1 MKTLGIIAEYNPFH
15 NGHLYHLSKAKEITK
30 ADCVIAVMSGNFLQ
44 RGEPAI
50 INKWTR
56 AEMAL
61 NAGIDLVIEIPFAF
75 STQDANGFA
84 FGAVKLLNSLQ
95 VVDYLCFGSETNHL
109 DILYPIS
116 RFLHI
121 ETQQYKE
128 LIKEK
133 SKNGYEYPKVRSQ
146 ALCEY
151 HKIFGIDR
159 LEKISPSELSKIL
172 NQPNNILALEY
183 IKHLLNLNSKIIPVP
198 IKRIGASYHQR
209 VIMGKISSATSIR
222 NEIIN
227 NLTSPEYN
235 LLNLINEKIK
245 TTIPYFIYPILVKEF
260 KEGRNPITINS
271 YEQYLLAVLR
281 RMSLEEI
288 SHIHGVIEGLEN
300 RIKRAS
306 LKSSSIEH
314 LINLIKTRR
323 YTRTK
328 IQRILLHAMMN
339 LSKDDVMAFN
349 SYGPL
354 YIRVLGFS
362 KKGKTL
368 LRIIKKK
375 STLPL
380 ITKLPNYL
388 KQINYYRNDEQK
400 ILLKMLDFDILST
413 DIYVLG
419 YQEVKDR
426 VARLDFTHNIITR
439 LSGE

>member
-1 MKTLGIIAEYNPFH
+1 MKTLGIIVEYNPFH

-30 ADCVIAVMSGNFLQ
+30 ADYVVAVMSGNFLQ

-50 INKWTR
+50 INKWVRT
-56 AEMAL
+56 EMAI

-84 FGAVKLLNSLQ
+84 FGAVKLLDSLQ
-95 VVDYLCFGSETNHL
+95 IIDYLCFGSETNHL

-133 SKNGYEYPKVRSQ
+133 SRNGYEYPKARSQ

-151 HKIFGIDR
+151 HRIFGIDH
-159 LEKISPSELSKIL
+159 LKKLSPSKLGKIL
-172 NQPNNILALEY
+172 NCPNNILALEY
-183 IKHLLNLNSKIIPVP
+183 IKHLLNLNSKITPVP
-198 IKRIGASYHQR
+198 IKRIGASYHQKTIR
-209 VIMGKISSATSIR
+209 GNISSATSIR
-222 NEIIN
+222 NEILNSITSRKYN
-227 NLTSPEYN
+227 PLTLSN
-235 LLNLINEKIK
+235 KIK
-245 TTIPYFIYPILVKEF
+245 STIPCFIYPILEQEF

-288 SHIHGVIEGLEN
+288 FHIHGVNEGLEN

-306 LKSSSIEH
+306 LRSSTIEQ
-314 LINLIKTRR
+314 LINFIKTRR

-339 LSKDDVMAFN
+339 LSKDDVTAFN
-349 SYGPL
+349 SHGPL

-380 ITKLPNYL
+380 ITKLSNYL
-388 KQINYYRNDEQK
+388 KQINYYKNDEQK

-419 YQEVKDR
+419 YNEIKDR
-426 VARLDFTHNIITR
+426 VARLDFTYNIIIKDD
-439 LSGE
+439 

>member
-1 MKTLGIIAEYNPFH
+1 MKTLGIIVEYNPFH

-30 ADCVIAVMSGNFLQ
+30 ADYVVAVMSGNFLQ

-50 INKWTR
+50 INKWVRT
-56 AEMAL
+56 EMAI

-84 FGAVKLLNSLQ
+84 FGAVKLLDSLQ
-95 VVDYLCFGSETNHL
+95 IIDYLCFGSETNHL

-133 SKNGYEYPKVRSQ
+133 SRNGYEYPKVRSQ

-151 HKIFGIDR
+151 HRMLGIDH
-159 LEKISPSELSKIL
+159 LKKLSPSKLGKIL
-172 NQPNNILALEY
+172 NCPNNILALEY
-183 IKHLLNLNSKIIPVP
+183 IKHLLNLNSKIAPVP
-198 IKRIGASYHQR
+198 IKRIGASYHQKTIR
-209 VIMGKISSATSIR
+209 GNISSATSIR
-222 NEIIN
+222 NEILNSITSHKYNPLTLN
-227 NLTSPEYN
+227 N
-235 LLNLINEKIK
+235 KIK
-245 TTIPYFIYPILVKEF
+245 STIPYFIYPILEKEF
-260 KEGRNPITINS
+260 KEGRNPITIHS

-281 RMSLEEI
+281 RMSLEDI
-288 SHIHGVIEGLEN
+288 FHIHGVNEGLEN

-306 LKSSSIEH
+306 LRSSTIEQ

-328 IQRILLHAMMN
+328 IQRILLHSMMN
-339 LSKDDVMAFN
+339 LSKDDVTAFN
-349 SYGPL
+349 NHGPL

-380 ITKLPNYL
+380 INKLSNYL
-388 KQINYYRNDEQK
+388 NKINYYKNDEQK

-419 YQEVKDR
+419 YNEIKDR
-426 VARLDFTHNIITR
+426 VARLDFTYNIIIKDD
-439 LSGE
+439 